1 MKIGI
6 NLDAFRDEPLEQIIP
21 EVKKM
26 KIRYVELWASNM
38 DSLDGGKTHKWSYF
52 NKDLEK
58 AKKQLQ
64 EADLKV
70 QIVTFGFGL
79 EPEYCK
85 NVPLFQ
91 KELIKTLEVAKELGA
106 PYVIH
111 HVRDIVRQ
119 YEADTELMHQYWD
132 VPIKKAEELGVT
144 MLLENEPMDMTCCA
158 ENMLKFLQEFDS
170 PNFKCNFDASN
181 YYLACNE
188 PYPHCYE
195 TVKPYIRHVHIKNLV
210 SYDPKYC
217 PSKTLIGL
225 DMTREYTGQKAYRV
239 RLAEGVLNNEGFLRA
254 LARDHFDGVVSLE
267 NHGTHQEMFDMCSAD
282 ADYLRAT
289 GLFEE

>member
-6 NLDAFRDEPLEQIIP
+6 NLDAFRDEPLEQVIP
-21 EVKKM
+21 EVQKM
-26 KIRYVELWASNM
+26 KIKYVELWASNL

-58 AKKQLQ
+58 AKRQLD
-64 EADLKV
+64 EAGLKV
-70 QIVTFGFGL
+70 QIMSFGFGL
-79 EPEYCK
+79 DPEVCQD
-85 NVPLFQ
+85 VPRFK
-91 KELIKTLEVAKELGA
+91 KELIRTLEVAKEFGA

-119 YEADTELMHQYWD
+119 YEVDLPLMHQYWD
-132 VPIKKAEELGVT
+132 EPIKKAEELGVT

-158 ENMLKFLQEFDS
+158 ENMLKFLEEFAS
-170 PNFKCNFDASN
+170 PNFKCNFDAAN

-210 SYDPKYC
+210 SYDPAYC

-225 DMTREYTGQKAYRV
+225 DMTREYAGQQAYRV
-239 RLAEGVLNNEGFLRA
+239 RLAEGVLNNEGFLQA
-254 LARDHFDGVVSLE
+254 LHRDGFDGVVSLE

-289 GLFEE
+289 GFFEE

>member
-1 MKIGI
+1 MKIGL
-6 NLDAFRDEPLEQIIP
+6 NLDAFRDEPLENIIP
-21 EVKKM
+21 EVQRM
-26 KIRYVELWASNM
+26 KIKYVEMWASNL
-38 DSLDGGKTHKWSYF
+38 DSLDGGNTHKWSYT
-52 NKDLEK
+52 NKDIQK
-58 AKKQLQ
+58 AKRLL
-64 EADLKV
+64 ADAGLKV

-79 EPEYCK
+79 DPECCQDI
-85 NVPLFQ
+85 PRFRR
-91 KELIKTLEVAKELGA
+91 ELINTLEAAKEFGA

-119 YEADTELMHQYWD
+119 ETVDLALMHQYWD
-132 VPIKKAEELGVT
+132 DPIKKAEELGVT
-144 MLLENEPMDMTCCA
+144 LLLENEPMDMTCCA
-158 ENMLKFLQEFDS
+158 ENMLAFLQEFNS
-170 PNFKCNFDASN
+170 PNFQCNFDASN

-188 PYPHCYE
+188 PYPHCYY

-210 SYDPKYC
+210 SYDPAYC

-225 DMTREYTGQKAYRV
+225 DMTREYAGQKAYRV

-254 LARDHFDGVVSLE
+254 LARDGFDGVVSLE